1 MAKVGK
7 VCWEGESRREG
18 GREGGR
24 KEGRKREGGMEL
36 GKKEG
41 EIQWPSHVCVC
52 MDTNE
57 MFNTGREGGRQR
69 GRCRDTSY
77 LFCYCAHAHT
87 SDSGMSGP
95 TWLYCYKTSAW

>member
-18 GREGGR
+18 GREGQREGGT
-24 KEGRKREGGMEL
+24 EGRREGGREGGMEL

-41 EIQWPSHVCVC
+41 KTQWPSHVCLC

-57 MFNTGREGGRQR
+57 MFNTGREGGREV
-69 GRCRDTSY
+69 
-77 LFCYCAHAHT
+77 
-87 SDSGMSGP
+87 
-95 TWLYCYKTSAW
+95 